1 MTGILVL
8 ATILGWQQVNFPM
21 QSIYG
26 AGTLTNVFVSPSANV
41 FSTTSYYTISFN
53 TATPGII
60 KSIEITF
67 PSGFNIASTKL
78 IEVQG
83 IGPGSMTITGQI
95 LKYSVSSPVLVSAS
109 KSIKIMISDVTNS
122 ASPSNQ
128 VSVVTKDNS
137 IHSAIIDGPT
147 KSAAFT
153 LTPVTNSMIGNNA
166 ITSTK
171 IAPDSVDTSKIKNGQ
186 VTLADMAPN
195 SVYNSTIIDNSIVK
209 ADISTG
215 FLKKVSRTYG
225 GTDWI
230 PDNTRDWFLIRDP
243 QVTPSSFVQIS
254 VSTTYPATPPD
265 CYVHD
270 VYTKWFYILCKTPPD
285 FYDILNYVVIN

>member
-1 MTGILVL
+1 M
-8 ATILGWQQVNFPM
+8 
-21 QSIYG
+21 
-26 AGTLTNVFVSPSANV
+26 TNVFVSPSANV

-67 PSGFNIASTKL
+67 PTGFNIASAKL

-83 IGPGSMTITGQI
+83 IGAGPVTIMGQI
-95 LKYSVSSPVLVSAS
+95 LKYSVSSPVLVPAS
-109 KSIKIMISDVTNS
+109 KSIKIMISDVINS
-122 ASPSNQ
+122 ALSSNQ

-147 KSAAFT
+147 KSATFT
-153 LTPVTNSMIGNNA
+153 LTPVTNSMLGNNA
-166 ITSTK
+166 IISTK

-195 SVYNSTIIDNSIVK
+195 SINSSKIVDNSIIRG
-209 ADISTG
+209 DISTG
-215 FLKKVSRTYG
+215 FLKKVSLTYNPTSG
-225 GTDWI
+225 WT
-230 PDNTRDWFLIRDP
+230 PDGKKGFVIRDS

-254 VSTTYPATPPD
+254 VSTSAPVSPG
-265 CYVHD
+265 CYLLE
-270 VYTKWFYILCKTPPD
+270 TGTGWFYVLCNLYPYFD
-285 FYDILNYVVIN
+285 DILNYLVIN